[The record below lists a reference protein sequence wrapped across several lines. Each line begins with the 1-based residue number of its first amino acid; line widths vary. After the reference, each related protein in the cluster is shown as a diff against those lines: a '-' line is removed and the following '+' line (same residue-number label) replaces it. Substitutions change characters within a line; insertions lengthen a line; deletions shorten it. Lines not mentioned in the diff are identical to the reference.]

1 LRHTEESA
9 FLTKAGQEIR
19 QGWGILSLTMEK
31 YMQIDGTHWAGA
43 FAFNAFL
50 SLFPLMIL
58 LVTIAS
64 FFVDRNSAGTE
75 VITYMKNYIPLSAE
89 MQRYVF
95 DTFAGVISTRKQA
108 GAVAFL
114 ILFWS
119 ALQCFIT
126 LIMVTN
132 RAWGT
137 VAHSWWRLPLKSLL
151 LLVATTGAILLG
163 IMVPALVKITEGWLS
178 PLHDFFSPANVLVGS
193 FIPLLVV
200 FSGLSL
206 FYRFAPRRPARFAH
220 VWFQALFV
228 MVLLLVCENLF
239 VIYLKD
245 FARLNA
251 IYGAFGGIIALLLWV
266 FISGCIFIFG
276 ACLCAVRA
284 EGNDKPESAS
294 RSQSEI
300 TPSG

>member
-1 LRHTEESA
+1 LRHTKESA
-9 FLTKAGQEIR
+9 LLSRVGREIR
-19 QGWGILSLTMEK
+19 QAWGILRLTMAK
-31 YMQIDGTHWAGA
+31 FLQIDGTQWAGA

-50 SLFPLMIL
+50 SLFPVMIL

-75 VITYMKNYIPLSAE
+75 VITYMKNYIPLSSE
-89 MQRYVF
+89 MQGYIF
-95 DTFAGVISTRKQA
+95 DTFAGVISARKQA

-114 ILFWS
+114 ILVWS

-137 VAHSWWRLPLKSLL
+137 VVHSWWRLPLKSLML
-151 LLVATTGAILLG
+151 LGATMGAILLG
-163 IMVPALVKITEGWLS
+163 IMVPALMKITEGWLS
-178 PLHDFFSPANVLVGS
+178 PLHDFFSPVYALVGF

-206 FYRFAPRRPARFAH
+206 FYMFAPRRRARFAQ
-220 VWFQALFV
+220 VWFPALLA
-228 MVLLLVCENLF
+228 MVLLLGGENLF
-239 VIYLKD
+239 VIYLKN

-251 IYGAFGGIIALLLWV
+251 IYGAFGGIMALLLWV

-276 ACLCAVRA
+276 ACLCAVWT
-284 EGNDKPESAS
+284 GDHSAS
-294 RSQSEI
+294 TKI
-300 TPSG
+300 ILIAKH